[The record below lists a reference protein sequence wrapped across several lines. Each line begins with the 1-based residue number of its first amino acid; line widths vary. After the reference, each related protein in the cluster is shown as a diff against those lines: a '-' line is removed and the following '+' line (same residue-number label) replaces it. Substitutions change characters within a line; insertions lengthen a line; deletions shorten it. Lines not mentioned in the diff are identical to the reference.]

1 MSSSSANRSSG
12 RRPRPPDEVSSH
24 EDAARRVEELRRL
37 IRYHDRKYY
46 VEHSPEISDAE
57 YDALYAELL
66 ELERLHPDL
75 VSPDSPTQRVGSELD
90 GEFPTVEHRV
100 PMLSLD
106 NTYSEGEL
114 REFDAR
120 LCRFLGVQSI
130 EYYVELKIDGVA
142 VSLTYEGGRLARGL
156 TRGDGR
162 VGEDITGNLR
172 TLRSIPLVLEGGDVP
187 RFIEVRG
194 EVYLPRAEFARLNA
208 EAEEKG
214 ERTFANPRNA
224 AAGTLKHKDPKVVA
238 SRRLEFL
245 AYSVGHSEGLDVS
258 TQAELVERLRG
269 LGFPTLKDGKV
280 CRDIGE
286 VVEFCESWR
295 ERRRKLAFDTDGMVV
310 KVNSLAQQRELGTT
324 AKAPRWMI
332 AYKFPPEQAE
342 TTVLDIRVQVGKTGV
357 LTPVAN
363 LEPVHLAGTTVK
375 SASLHNQDEIDRK
388 DVRIGDRVLIEK
400 AGEIIPQVVKVLV
413 EKRTGRERPFR
424 MPSHCPVCHTE
435 VERRPGEV
443 AVRCPNVDCPGRNRA
458 AILYFASRDCMDI
471 EGLGEAVLDQLLAK
485 GLVRDAADLYSLKA
499 SDIAE
504 LERQGPK
511 SAENL
516 VKAIEASKGRD
527 LSRLVAAVHIEHVG
541 TRVAELLAEHFGSL
555 EKLMSATEE
564 DIQEIEGLGPVIAR
578 SVVEFF
584 RDERNR
590 KLLARLKAAGVNT
603 KSLKRRKAAGALA
616 GKTVVVTGTLEGF
629 TRQQIEELIREEGG
643 KPASSVSKKT
653 DFVLAGDSPGS
664 KLAKARELGVRVVDL
679 DEFLRMIGKK

>member
-1 MSSSSANRSSG
+1 VKREGKDGSAAD
-12 RRPRPPDEVSSH
+12 P
-24 EDAARRVEELRRL
+24 AARIEALRRL
-37 IRYHDRKYY
+37 IRHHDRKYY

-57 YDALYAELL
+57 YDALYAELVRL
-66 ELERLHPDL
+66 EAEHPEL
-75 VSPDSPTQRVGSELD
+75 VEPDSPTQRVGSELD

-106 NTYSEGEL
+106 NTYSAGDL

-120 LCRFLGVQSI
+120 IRRFLGRAEV
-130 EYYVELKIDGVA
+130 EYYVDLKIDGVA
-142 VSLTYEGGRLARGL
+142 ISLTYERGRFVRGL

-162 VGEDITGNLR
+162 AGEDITANLR
-172 TLRSIPLVLEGGDVP
+172 TIRSIPLVLEAGTAGPAPPVL
-187 RFIEVRG
+187 EVRG

-208 EAEEKG
+208 EAEERG
-214 ERTFANPRNA
+214 ARAFANPRNA

-245 AYSVGHSEGLDVS
+245 AYAVGYAEGFS
-258 TQAELVERLRG
+258 AETQEEVVGRLRALG
-269 LGFPTLKDGKV
+269 LPVLEGGRT
-280 CRDIGE
+280 CRDIDE
-286 VVEFCESWR
+286 AIEFCESWR
-295 ERRRKLAFDTDGMVV
+295 ERRRMLPFDTDGMVV
-310 KVNSLAQQRELGTT
+310 KVSRLEQQRELGRT

-332 AYKFPPEQAE
+332 AFKFPPEQAE

-363 LEPVHLAGTTVK
+363 LEPVRLAGTTVK

-388 DVRIGDRVLIEK
+388 DIRIGDRVLIEK

-413 EKRTGRERPFR
+413 EKRTGREQAFR
-424 MPSHCPVCHTE
+424 MPDRCPVCGRP
-435 VERRPGEV
+435 VERREGEV
-443 AVRCPNVDCPGRNRA
+443 AVRCPNARCPGRNRA

-471 EGLGEAVLDQLLAK
+471 DGLGEAVLDQLLEK
-485 GLVRDAADLYSLKA
+485 GLVRDAADLYSLRA
-499 SDIAE
+499 EDIAA

-516 VKAIEASKGRD
+516 VKAIAESKNRD
-527 LSRLVAAVHIEHVG
+527 LSRLLAAVHIEHVG

-555 EKLMSATEE
+555 EKLAAASEE

-584 RDERNR
+584 RDRNNR
-590 KLLARLKAAGVNT
+590 ELLRRLAEAGVNT
-603 KSLKRRKAAGALA
+603 KSLSRRKARGALA

-629 TRQQIEELIREEGG
+629 SRQEIEALIREEGG
-643 KPASSVSKKT
+643 RAASSVSSRT
-653 DFVLAGDSPGS
+653 DFVLAGESPGS
-664 KLAKARELGVRVVDL
+664 KLAKARELGVKVVDL
-679 DEFLRMIGKK
+679 AEFLEMIGRG